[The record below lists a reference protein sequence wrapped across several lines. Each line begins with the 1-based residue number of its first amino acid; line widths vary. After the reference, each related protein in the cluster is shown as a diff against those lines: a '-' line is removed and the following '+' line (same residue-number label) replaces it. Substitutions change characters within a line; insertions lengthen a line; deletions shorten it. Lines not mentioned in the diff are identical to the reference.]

1 MMTKLLWSVALLVPV
16 GLSAVAVDNSQETTN
31 GVCPG
36 KVVCPLTGEEVCKDK
51 CPLIDADRV
60 DCPGKVE
67 CPLTGELVCKDKCPL
82 NSSDANVSTKGDSD
96 LPPCCRNKK

>member
-16 GLSAVAVDNSQETTN
+16 GLSALAVGSSNDTVQS
-31 GVCPG
+31 VCPG
-36 KVVCPLTGEEVCKDK
+36 KVACPLTGEDVCKDK
-51 CPLIDADRV
+51 CPLIDANRA

-82 NSSDANVSTKGDSD
+82 NSKESNVSTKADSD
-96 LPPCCRNKK
+96 LLQCCRKKK